1 MASQVIANAICAT
14 VQAESKTSK
23 ARLFAEPFLNKV
35 IVLKP
40 DFSEGFNNEIAD
52 AIDNCVNGL
61 HAERN
66 RAVLKRSI
74 IDGICYEPL
83 GEEFK
88 LSTQM
93 VKSIVYKWRGKVY
106 EYLRVRGK
114 L

>member
-1 MASQVIANAICAT
+1 MNRVIT
-14 VQAESKTSK
+14 
-23 ARLFAEPFLNKV
+23 
-35 IVLKP
+35 LKL
-40 DFSEGFNNEIAD
+40 DFSSGFNDEISN

-66 RAVLKRSI
+66 RKVLKRSI

-83 GEEFK
+83 AEEFK

-106 EYLRVRGK
+106 EYLRMHGK